1 MASGSG
7 SLMWFRKGLRIHD
20 NPALEYASRG
30 SAFVYPLFVID
41 PHYMEPDPNASSL
54 GSTRSGINR
63 IRFLLESLVDL
74 DLNLKKLGSRLLV
87 LKGEPGEVLIRCL
100 KEWDV
105 KKLCFEYDTDPYY
118 QALSNK
124 VKDYASSAGIE
135 VFSPV
140 SHTLFNP
147 ADIIEKNGG
156 KPPLSYQSFLKLAGE
171 PSWAS
176 SPLSID
182 LSSIP
187 PVGDVGSF
195 EISQVP
201 TLKELGY
208 MERDQ
213 DELTPFRGGESEA
226 LRRLKESL
234 SDKEWVANFEKPK
247 GDPSAFTK
255 PATTILSP
263 YLKFGCLSSRYFYQC
278 LRDVYKNVKKHTS
291 PPVSLV
297 GQIRPLQLL
306 WREFFYTVAFGTP
319 NFDKMKGN
327 KICKQI
333 PWNDDDELL
342 AAWREARTGYPWID
356 AIMVQLR
363 KWGWMHHLARHCVA
377 CFLTRGDMFIH
388 WEKGRDVFERLL
400 IDSDWAINN
409 GNWLWLSCS
418 SFFYQYNRIYSPIS
432 FGRKYDPNGNYI
444 RHFLPVLKDM
454 PKEYIYE
461 PWTAPLSVQTK
472 AKCIIGKDYPKPVV
486 SHDSA
491 IKECRRKMGEAYALN
506 KKLNGL
512 VSEEDL
518 KSLRRKLVTS
528 QLKTLAT
535 APCRSAARTAPLRF
549 QSHISPSP
557 AASLLVRHFSAESV
571 ADTAVKKKVEDVM
584 PIATGHEREEL
595 EAELQGKKILEDVN
609 FPVGPFG
616 TKEAPAVVKSYYDKR
631 IVGCPGGE
639 GEDEHDVVWF
649 WLEKGKPH
657 ECPVC
662 SQYFV
667 LEVVGPGGPPDGH
680 GDDDHH

>member
-1 MASGSG
+1 MSSGSG

-30 SAFVYPLFVID
+30 TTRVYPLFVID
-41 PHYMEPDPNASSL
+41 PHYMEPDPNAFSP
-54 GSTRSGINR
+54 GSTRAGINR
-63 IRFLLESLVDL
+63 IRFLLDSLADL
-74 DLNLKKLGSRLLV
+74 DSSLKKLGSRLLV
-87 LKGEPGEVLIRCL
+87 LKGEPSQVLIRCL
-100 KEWDV
+100 NEWDV

-118 QALSNK
+118 QALDNK
-124 VKDYASSAGIE
+124 VKNYASAAGIE

-156 KPPLSYQSFLKLAGE
+156 RPPLTYQAFLKLAGE

-176 SPLSID
+176 SPLSVE
-182 LSSIP
+182 LSSVP
-187 PVGDVGSF
+187 PVGDVGTC

-208 MERDQ
+208 EEEDQ
-213 DELTPFRGGESEA
+213 DEFTPFRGGESEA
-226 LRRLKESL
+226 LRRLRESL

-247 GDPSAFTK
+247 GDPSAYK
-255 PATTILSP
+255 KLATTVLSP

-278 LRDVYKNVKKHTS
+278 LKDVYKNVKRHTS

-297 GQIRPLQLL
+297 GQLL

-333 PWNDDDELL
+333 PWNDDDKLL

-363 KWGWMHHLARHCVA
+363 KWGWMHHLARHSVA
-377 CFLTRGDMFIH
+377 CFLTRGDLFVH

-400 IDSDWAINN
+400 IDSDWTINN

-432 FGRKYDPNGNYI
+432 FGKKYDPNGNYI
-444 RHFLPVLKDM
+444 RHFLPILKDM

-472 AKCIIGKDYPKPVV
+472 AKCIIGRDYPKPVV
-486 SHDSA
+486 SHDTAS
-491 IKECRRKMGEAYALN
+491 KECKKKMGEAYALN
-506 KKLNGL
+506 QRLNGV

-518 KSLRRKLVTS
+518 RKLRRKSDEVDEE
-528 QLKTLAT
+528 QEPK
-535 APCRSAARTAPLRF
+535 PRRLR
-549 QSHISPSP
+549 QKLI
-557 AASLLVRHFSAESV
+557 
-571 ADTAVKKKVEDVM
+571 K
-584 PIATGHEREEL
+584 
-595 EAELQGKKILEDVN
+595 
-609 FPVGPFG
+609 
-616 TKEAPAVVKSYYDKR
+616 
-631 IVGCPGGE
+631 
-639 GEDEHDVVWF
+639 
-649 WLEKGKPH
+649 
-657 ECPVC
+657 
-662 SQYFV
+662 
-667 LEVVGPGGPPDGH
+667 
-680 GDDDHH
+680 